1 MIIVS
6 HFVIVVFVVMVV
18 KTRSYKRQVA
28 ATTTTEAVVRSDRS
42 DRHSRRV
49 KILTTP
55 SFLDSSTRTYK
66 IYSPVAK
73 PPSRAV
79 VVAAPEDEEYDA
91 TEALVELQ
99 DDVVVD
105 RRPQYVGCICL
116 NPMRPIT
123 QYMYCINVY
132 NIDRTLHYRSAYII
146 YDKTSRFYHVYSI
159 ISNCFPETAD
169 DATTAATAAT
179 TASGYPAPVNTVQMK
194 YTTYA
199 NESVVNYIM
208 MMMVPSNEYDY
219 FIQDDIV
226 GITASKEEFAQTAF
240 DSESSYYDIN
250 HLFHDNTSSDT
261 VNGFKAF
268 NLIPSRNYWRDPTSA
283 IGPSYTESVINS
295 VLLIL

>member
-1 MIIVS
+1 
-6 HFVIVVFVVMVV
+6 MVV
-18 KTRSYKRQVA
+18 KTRSYKRTVA
-28 ATTTTEAVVRSDRS
+28 AAATEAAVRSVRSDRS

-99 DDVVVD
+99 DDVVD
-105 RRPQYVGCICL
+105 RRPQFVGCICL
-116 NPMRPIT
+116 NPMCPIT

-146 YDKTSRFYHVYSI
+146 YDKTSRLYHVYSI

-169 DATTAATAAT
+169 DATATATAT

-194 YTTYA
+194 YTTYV
-199 NESVVNYIM
+199 NESVVNYVM
-208 MMMVPSNEYDY
+208 TMMVPSNEYDY

-226 GITASKEEFAQTAF
+226 GITTSKEEFAQTAF

-295 VLLIL
+295 ALLIL

>member
-1 MIIVS
+1 
-6 HFVIVVFVVMVV
+6 MVV
-18 KTRSYKRQVA
+18 KTRSYKRTEAAA
-28 ATTTTEAVVRSDRS
+28 ATEAAVRSDRSDRS

-99 DDVVVD
+99 DDVVD
-105 RRPQYVGCICL
+105 RRPQFVGCICL
-116 NPMRPIT
+116 NPMCPIT

-146 YDKTSRFYHVYSI
+146 YDKTSRLYHVYSI

-169 DATTAATAAT
+169 DATATATAT

-194 YTTYA
+194 YTTYV
-199 NESVVNYIM
+199 NESVVNYVM
-208 MMMVPSNEYDY
+208 TMMVPSNEYDY

-226 GITASKEEFAQTAF
+226 GITTSKEEFAQTAF

-295 VLLIL
+295 ALLIL

>member
-1 MIIVS
+1 MYRISFI
-6 HFVIVVFVVMVV
+6 VVMVV
-18 KTRSYKRQVA
+18 KTRSYKRTVA
-28 ATTTTEAVVRSDRS
+28 AAVEAEAVAHRSDRS

-91 TEALVELQ
+91 TEALVDLQ
-99 DDVVVD
+99 DDVD
-105 RRPQYVGCICL
+105 RRPQFVGCICL

-123 QYMYCINVY
+123 QYMYCINVF
-132 NIDRTLHYRSAYII
+132 NIDRTLHYRSAYIT
-146 YDKTSRFYHVYSI
+146 YDKPSRLYHVYSI

-169 DATTAATAAT
+169 DAPTATAT
-179 TASGYPAPVNTVQMK
+179 GYPAPVNTVQMK
-194 YTTYA
+194 YTTYV
-199 NESVVNYIM
+199 NESVVNYVM
-208 MMMVPSNEYDY
+208 TMMVPSNEYDY

-226 GITASKEEFAQTAF
+226 GITTSKEEFAQTAF

-295 VLLIL
+295 ALLIL

>member
-1 MIIVS
+1 
-6 HFVIVVFVVMVV
+6 
-18 KTRSYKRQVA
+18 
-28 ATTTTEAVVRSDRS
+28 
-42 DRHSRRV
+42 
-49 KILTTP
+49 
-55 SFLDSSTRTYK
+55 
-66 IYSPVAK
+66 
-73 PPSRAV
+73 
-79 VVAAPEDEEYDA
+79 
-91 TEALVELQ
+91 
-99 DDVVVD
+99 
-105 RRPQYVGCICL
+105 
-116 NPMRPIT
+116 MRPIT

-146 YDKTSRFYHVYSI
+146 YDKTSRLYHVYSI

-169 DATTAATAAT
+169 DATTAT

-194 YTTYA
+194 YTTYV
-199 NESVVNYIM
+199 NESVVNYIIT
-208 MMMVPSNEYDY
+208 MMVPSNEYDY

-226 GITASKEEFAQTAF
+226 GITTSKEEFAQTAF

-295 VLLIL
+295 ALLIL

>member
-1 MIIVS
+1 
-6 HFVIVVFVVMVV
+6 MVV

-28 ATTTTEAVVRSDRS
+28 AEAAAATEAVVHS

-73 PPSRAV
+73 LPSRAV
-79 VVAAPEDEEYDA
+79 VTAVPEDEEYDA

-99 DDVVVD
+99 DDVVD
-105 RRPQYVGCICL
+105 RRPQFVGCICL
-116 NPMRPIT
+116 NPMCPIT

-146 YDKTSRFYHVYSI
+146 YDKTSRLYHVYSI

-169 DATTAATAAT
+169 DATATATAT

-194 YTTYA
+194 YTTYV
-199 NESVVNYIM
+199 NESVVNYVM
-208 MMMVPSNEYDY
+208 TMMVPSNEYDY

-226 GITASKEEFAQTAF
+226 GITTSKEEFAQTAF

-295 VLLIL
+295 ALLIL

>member
-1 MIIVS
+1 MIVS

-28 ATTTTEAVVRSDRS
+28 ATAATEAVARSDGRS
-42 DRHSRRV
+42 HRHSRRV

-73 PPSRAV
+73 PPSSRAV
-79 VVAAPEDEEYDA
+79 VTAVPEDEECVA

-105 RRPQYVGCICL
+105 RRPQFVGCICL

-169 DATTAATAAT
+169 DATTAT

-268 NLIPSRNYWRDPTSA
+268 NLIPSRNYWRDPTST
-283 IGPSYTESVINS
+283 IGPTYTESVINS

>member
-1 MIIVS
+1 
-6 HFVIVVFVVMVV
+6 MVV
-18 KTRSYKRQVA
+18 KTRSYKRA
-28 ATTTTEAVVRSDRS
+28 EAVDRSDRS

-99 DDVVVD
+99 DDVVD
-105 RRPQYVGCICL
+105 RRPQFVGCICL
-116 NPMRPIT
+116 NPMCPIT

-146 YDKTSRFYHVYSI
+146 YDKTSRLYHVYSI

-169 DATTAATAAT
+169 DATATATAT

-194 YTTYA
+194 YTTYV

-208 MMMVPSNEYDY
+208 TMMVPSNEYDY

-295 VLLIL
+295 ALLIL

>member
-1 MIIVS
+1 
-6 HFVIVVFVVMVV
+6 MVV
-18 KTRSYKRQVA
+18 KTRSYKRTEA
-28 ATTTTEAVVRSDRS
+28 AAATEAVVRSDRSDRS

-73 PPSRAV
+73 LPSRAV
-79 VVAAPEDEEYDA
+79 VTAAPEDEEYDA

-105 RRPQYVGCICL
+105 RRPQFVGCICL
-116 NPMRPIT
+116 NPMCPIT

-146 YDKTSRFYHVYSI
+146 YDKTSRLYHVYSI

-169 DATTAATAAT
+169 DAPTATAT

-194 YTTYA
+194 YTTYV

-208 MMMVPSNEYDY
+208 TMMVPSNEYDY

-226 GITASKEEFAQTAF
+226 GITTSKEEFAQTAF
-240 DSESSYYDIN
+240 DPESSYYDIN

-268 NLIPSRNYWRDPTSA
+268 NLIPSRNYWRDPTST

-295 VLLIL
+295 ALLIL